1 MLITTILLVAILCV
15 VLSTGYVVRQRH
27 VAIVERLGR
36 FSSITGPGFHV
47 KVPFCDRIH
56 DVNLMTEDEHL
67 TLNAKTA
74 DNVTITLEVS
84 VQYHVD
90 ATGTSEDS
98 GVYRSFYTLT
108 DPVGQMRDYLADA
121 LRSQVPNL
129 TLDQVFSEK
138 DTIARDIDETLGER
152 MRAYGYAVETVL
164 ITDIKLPKD
173 VQESM
178 NRIVASKNDLESAT
192 NDANAAKAK
201 TVIAA
206 KAKAEAMKAEGEG
219 IADQRVAIARGIR
232 DSLDTIRGSE
242 LTSTEANRLF
252 EYTQWVDMMERF
264 AEHGPATMVLP
275 SDFQDTASTFAQVV
289 AARGIAPT
297 ADGTATDRYSG
308 GERG

>member
-1 MLITTILLVAILCV
+1 MIITAILVFAAICA

-47 KVPFCDRIH
+47 KVPFCDRTH
-56 DVNLMTEDEHL
+56 DISPMTEDEHL
-67 TLNAKTA
+67 KLNAKTS

-90 ATGTSEDS
+90 PTGEGEGS

-129 TLDQVFSEK
+129 TLDAVFSEK
-138 DTIARDIDETLGER
+138 DTIAQDIDQTLGAR
-152 MRAYGYAVETVL
+152 MREYGYAVETVL
-164 ITDIKLPKD
+164 ITDIKLPQD

-192 NDANAAKAK
+192 NDANAERAK

-206 KAKAEAMKAEGEG
+206 EAKAEAMKAEGQG

-242 LTSTEANRLF
+242 LTSAEANRLF

-264 AEHGPATMVLP
+264 ADKGASTMVLP
-275 SDFQDTASTFAQVV
+275 SDFQDTASTFSQV
-289 AARGIAPT
+289 AAARDVVMPQAEPPAGGRG
-297 ADGTATDRYSG
+297 
-308 GERG
+308 